1 MLNGRNDR
9 KRNVGAVLARFVFTI
24 NRQYTNRMPDREK
37 VKETVRQARSVLSSD
52 TQVAEYYRIGK
63 SRCQRTL
70 GMNPDLAVE

>member
-52 TQVAEYYRIGK
+52 TQVWQNTTELVKVGA
-63 SRCQRTL
+63 
-70 GMNPDLAVE
+70 NAHLA